1 MSAWTTEAGAESDRE
16 SNEETGAGIEGDAV
30 AWVLD
35 ALELVSRS

>member
-16 SNEETGAGIEGDAV
+16 SNEEAGAGVEGDAV
-30 AWVLD
+30 ALAVD